1 MSSANSVANT
11 SSTNIVPVQAEF
23 NSAGVCVGLVGPGGV
38 YFSPPLTN
46 NTITNSTIDNATIDN
61 STIDDSVIG
70 GTTPAAVTGT
80 DVYASEEIGYNASAQ
95 GTVTQATSKSTGVTL
110 NKSAGQIT
118 MNGAELAAGT
128 TVLFTLTNST
138 LSAKDVLIV
147 NVGSGG
153 TSGAYWPYVANV
165 AAGTA
170 VIGVYNNTA
179 GALAEA
185 IVINYATIHGA

>member
-1 MSSANSVANT
+1 MSSTNSVAYT
-11 SSTNIVPVQAEF
+11 SSTNLVPVQAEF
-23 NSAGVCVGLVGPGGV
+23 NSAGVCVGLVGPGGA
-38 YFSPPLTN
+38 YFSPPLTG
-46 NTITNSTIDNATIDN
+46 TTIDNT
-61 STIDDSVIG
+61 VIG

-80 DVYASEEIGYNASAQ
+80 NVYASAEIGYNASAQ

-118 MNGAELAAGT
+118 MNNASLAAGT

-138 LSAKDVLIV
+138 LSAKDVLVV

-165 AAGTA
+165 GAGTA
-170 VIGVYNNTA
+170 VIGVYNNTV

-185 IVINYATIHGA
+185 IVINYAIIHGA